1 MPNYYTYIYLDPRK
15 SGHYKYLGV
24 VFDYEPFYVGKGS
37 SVRWY
42 PSVHVGRPRSEYL
55 TNKLK
60 KIGLNNVIKLKL
72 IDNLLESDAF
82 LFEQLYIKIIGRKC
96 VGKGPLIN
104 FTEGGTGMS
113 PSKETREKISK
124 TLKSKN
130 ISAWNKGKPWPKK
143 IRRKMSKAAIG
154 RKLSE
159 ETKRKISE
167 FNKGRSVGENAH
179 NVKLTSNEVLLI
191 RKLYVTG
198 KYLQRELAEQFKVK
212 ETIISR
218 IVRRKVWKHI

>member
-1 MPNYYTYIYLDPRK
+1 MKKNNRFYVYVLLDPRK
-15 SGHYKYLGV
+15 PGRYKYGDYE
-24 VFDYEPFYVGKGS
+24 FDYEPFYIGKGS

-72 IDNLLESDAF
+72 IDNLSESDAF

-96 VGKGPLIN
+96 VGEGPLIN

-130 ISAWNKGKPWPKK
+130 IPAWNKGKQWSSGV
-143 IRRKMSKAAIG
+143 RRKMSKAATG
-154 RKLSE
+154 RKMSDDA
-159 ETKRKISE
+159 KRKLSE

-179 NVKLTSNEVLLI
+179 NVKLTSI
-191 RKLYVTG
+191 T
-198 KYLQRELAEQFKVK
+198 
-212 ETIISR
+212 
-218 IVRRKVWKHI
+218 